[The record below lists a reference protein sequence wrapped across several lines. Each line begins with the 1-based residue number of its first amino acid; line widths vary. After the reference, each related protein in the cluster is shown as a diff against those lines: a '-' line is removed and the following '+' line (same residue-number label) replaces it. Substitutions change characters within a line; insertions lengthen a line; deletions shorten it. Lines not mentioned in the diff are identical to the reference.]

1 MDNRT
6 IRLSELE
13 RAREYVAS
21 SMHDRDKSWGD
32 LVRKGERDDCPEM
45 RMVLKAM
52 ASEAALSALPAVD
65 GWKSIESAPKDG
77 SEILG
82 WRADSGVLLIR
93 WSSAAEF
100 LTDAELDKWDEEAAS
115 QEDWF
120 YADFVAGDRLEGD
133 CLPTHWQ
140 PLPAPP
146 IE

>member
-52 ASEAALSALPAVD
+52 ASEAALSALPAVE
-65 GWKSIESAPKDG
+65 GWLGIESAPRGKQ
-77 SEILG
+77 I
-82 WRADSGVLLIR
+82 LLIDASGAMCVDEVRTHNR
-93 WSSAAEF
+93 WMK
-100 LTDAELDKWDEEAAS
+100 LLD
-115 QEDWF
+115 
-120 YADFVAGDRLEGD
+120 GEG
-133 CLPTHWQ
+133 PTHWQ

>member
-52 ASEAALSALPAVD
+52 ASEAALSALPAVE
-65 GWKSIESAPKDG
+65 GWLGIESAPVWEDD
-77 SEILG
+77 ILIMVTG
-82 WRADSGVLLIR
+82 GRYIPPQLIR
-93 WSSAAEF
+93 S
-100 LTDAELDKWDEEAAS
+100 D
-115 QEDWF
+115 
-120 YADFVAGDRLEGD
+120 GDYWRTAKLKAV
-133 CLPTHWQ
+133 PTHYM